1 MFLSCFKNKETQ
13 KKEEYKPYLSYYI
26 NEEATCYEEYADG
39 SKSTIPFDCTCHF
52 IGSNLCIALTHE
64 EIYDIDT
71 NVHELT
77 TVKIYTYD
85 SKTNTCKYSFTKTI
99 HYSYDYYSPYYKYDN
114 LFFTILQS
122 MVNQY
127 TKSDAIKSGTWKTN
141 IILDNKYHY

>member
-1 MFLSCFKNKETQ
+1 MFISCFKKKESQ

-26 NEEATCYEEYADG
+26 NEETTCHEEYADG
-39 SKSTIPFDCTCHF
+39 SKSKIPFACICHF
-52 IGSNLCIALTHE
+52 IGSNLCIPLTRE
-64 EIYDIDT
+64 EIYTYDT
-71 NVHELT
+71 VVTELT

-99 HYSYDYYSPYYKYDN
+99 HHSDDYYSPNNKYDN

-127 TKSDAIKSGTWKTN
+127 TKLDAIMSGNWKTD
-141 IILDNKYHY
+141 IITDGKW